1 MLIIEKQIIDIREES
16 IMKLSIENSKVFIN
30 DEEIRGWKKYTLL
43 FLIYAMIPVFIFIA
57 LLMALTLV
65 GVALSFIIP
74 ICIGVIF
81 LAGIIFI
88 ISKLLK

>member
-1 MLIIEKQIIDIREES
+1 
-16 IMKLSIENSKVFIN
+16 MKLSIENNRVFVN
-30 DEEIRGWKKYTLL
+30 DKEIRGWKRYVLL
-43 FLIYAMIPVFIFIA
+43 FLTYAIIPVLIFII

-88 ISKLLK
+88 ISKILK